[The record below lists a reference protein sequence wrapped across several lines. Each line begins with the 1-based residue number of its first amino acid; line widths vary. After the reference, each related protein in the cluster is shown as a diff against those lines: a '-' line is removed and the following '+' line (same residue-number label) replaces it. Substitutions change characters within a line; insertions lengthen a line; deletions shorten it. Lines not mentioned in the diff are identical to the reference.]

1 MLASIGTLLQEL
13 TGNQISALSLLTLA
27 IIQVLKFVWVGL
39 FKLPKPTKAQ
49 MRLFVFVL
57 AVPIGLVFSGLRL
70 PPISDPL
77 EFAQALVRT
86 AGAVLIYSGLVYGYM
101 LNDLL
106 GWLDKPLVKRFGR
119 ALLAA

>member
-13 TGNQISALSLLTLA
+13 TGDQISALSLLTLA
-27 IIQVLKFVWVGL
+27 IIQGLKFVWVGL
-39 FKLPKPTKAQ
+39 LKWRKPTKAQ
-49 MRLFVFVL
+49 MRLLVFVL
-57 AVPIGLVFSGLRL
+57 SVPIGLVFSGLTL
-70 PPISDPL
+70 PSITDPL
-77 EFAQALVRT
+77 EFAQALIAT
-86 AGAVLIYSGLVYGYM
+86 AGQVLVYSGLVYQFM